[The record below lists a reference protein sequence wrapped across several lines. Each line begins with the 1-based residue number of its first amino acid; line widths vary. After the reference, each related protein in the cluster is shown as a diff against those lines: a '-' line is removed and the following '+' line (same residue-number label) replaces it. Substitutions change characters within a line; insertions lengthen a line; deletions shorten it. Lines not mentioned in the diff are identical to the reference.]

1 MVDAE
6 EHDLVERLEAEW
18 PSLAHGPL
26 AQRLYGWAEREP
38 ALAPFA
44 TAMLLLRWLQA
55 PSGSP
60 AAKNE
65 VLAALVRQ
73 AREDPLA
80 GRVVLQALL
89 PGLKRQ
95 AGRLLFEAGEREEL
109 WSLLLGNLWL
119 RIRAYPLAR
128 RPEHIAA
135 NLLGDAVQASVRE
148 LERARRARRL
158 LPLEP
163 LSEDDA
169 EIGAA
174 DDGSD
179 VLRLLADAVRA
190 GVLSQAEAALIF
202 QSRFAGFSVAELA
215 ERERLP
221 YITLYMRRQR
231 AEQRL
236 LAHLG
241 IADVK
246 NGAAKAP
253 SFSARAV
260 GSGLRGSAGRG
271 AATHLNTR
279 R

>member
-1 MVDAE
+1 MQT
-6 EHDLVERLEAEW
+6 DLIDRLEGEW
-18 PSLAHGPL
+18 RVLARGPL
-26 AQRLYGWAEREP
+26 AARLRGWAEREP
-38 ALAPFA
+38 ALGPFA
-44 TAMLLLRWLQA
+44 TPTLLLRWLQG
-55 PSGSP
+55 SGWSP

-73 AREDPLA
+73 ARKDPLA
-80 GRVVLQALL
+80 GRVLLQALL

-119 RIRAYPLAR
+119 RIRRYPLQR

-135 NLLGDAVQASVRE
+135 NLLGDTVQASVRE

-163 LSEDDA
+163 LSEDDLDLA
-169 EIGAA
+169 AA
-174 DDGSD
+174 DNDGSD

-190 GVLSQAEAALIF
+190 GVLSRAEAALIF
-202 QSRFAGFSVAELA
+202 KSRFAGFSVAELA

-236 LAHLG
+236 LAHLD
-241 IADVK
+241 IRDVK

-260 GSGLRGSAGRG
+260 GGGLRGSVGRG
-271 AATHLNTR
+271 AATHPNAR